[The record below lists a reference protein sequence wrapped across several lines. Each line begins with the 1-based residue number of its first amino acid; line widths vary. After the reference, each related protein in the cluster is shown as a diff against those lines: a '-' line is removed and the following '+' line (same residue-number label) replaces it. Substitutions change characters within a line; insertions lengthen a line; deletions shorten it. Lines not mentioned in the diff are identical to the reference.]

1 MVRRIMPDAMSKK
14 EILSLS
20 PNDTVLAAAKL
31 MTRHRIGVL
40 LVFDGEVLVGIISER
55 DIAGRLVAEEKSP
68 TQTRI
73 SEIMTPKPE
82 TISPKATVMG
92 ALQRMQEGRF
102 RHLGGR
108 GRENHRYRLD
118 PGYLCRSPG
127 RSGRSR
133 SGAEAFISGS
143 GCRPSLMRST
153 ARN

>member
-40 LVFDGEVLVGIISER
+40 LVFDGEALVGIISER

-102 RHLGGR
+102 RHLPVEEGGKIIGIVSIR
-108 GRENHRYRLD
+108 DIYAAVREDLEEAVLER
-118 PGYLCRSPG
+118 
-127 RSGRSR
+127 
-133 SGAEAFISGS
+133 EAFISGS
-143 GCRPSLMRST
+143 GMAGLP
-153 ARN
+153 